1 MKEGNPVVMV
11 EHPGRSQDALDRLN
25 QIVRENRITAAS
37 FTDLGAVGKA
47 TGGFFRWER
56 PVL

>member
-1 MKEGNPVVMV
+1 MV